1 MRKIYSL
8 LLLAAFLLAGGMM
21 PAMAQTYTVVKTITI
36 NHEEIE
42 KTTLSATWEAVD
54 IDAVC
59 EALGISSISEA
70 AYKCAISD
78 GNGGYT
84 YEDVTEDGW
93 RNPSTGAQLKWGNA
107 GIICTKVWAYNG
119 HDLGNITYIGCYDAT
134 HLAGESYSFPW
145 AFVANDKAVILDVVI
160 TFVKAPTFKPTVLQT
175 ITIDYEATEKTAG
188 TFTDNLAISEADL
201 TAIKSALGVSDFSAC
216 STWIVNCTDGNFVGN
231 STDGWRDGN
240 GDAAQW
246 GTDATGICVK
256 LDLPEGKY
264 NYIGAFNDSHVA
276 GTQYHAKWGVTNSS
290 NQAVVL
296 DLVIS
301 FVAPASVELD
311 ISDLSI
317 VTSVN
322 YLTTDASYS
331 SKTISLTDEQVASI
345 CAELGVSSLSEA
357 TVLAYNPSTG
367 KLLKEYASFDGWRD
381 ANGDFHKWAGNATV
395 PVCVKYS
402 NGKDYECFNISGC
415 NAQTIKCYWA
425 LANDTKAV
433 LVEIDFIYVSAALY
447 TNAQTDL
454 PQALGNNATVTL
466 QDRTFVAGWNT
477 LVLPFDI
484 TVDQLKSATGA
495 TDVELATFTSAETDG
510 TTTTVKFAAVDAV
523 PANTPCLVY
532 FGQAVN
538 GPVAFSGINVNEVV
552 PAPTTAGTALDFVGT
567 YVATTVGAG
576 NYVLTT
582 GNAFKKAAGGNALKA
597 CRAYL
602 RAKST
607 GGVKAALIAFDID
620 GITTAINAIDGV
632 STDSQWYTIGGQ
644 RVAQPMHR
652 GIYVHGGKK
661 VIVK

>member
-1 MRKIYSL
+1 
-8 LLLAAFLLAGGMM
+8 M

-42 KTTLSATWEAVD
+42 KTTYSATWEAVD
-54 IDAVC
+54 IEAVC

-84 YEDVTEDGW
+84 YEDVTTDGW
-93 RNPSTGAQLKWGNA
+93 RNPSTGAQLGWGNA
-107 GIICTKVWAYNG
+107 GVICTKVWADNG

-145 AFVANDKAVILDVVI
+145 AFVANDKAVILDVVV
-160 TFVKAPTFKPTVLQT
+160 TFVTTPTFKPTVLQT

-216 STWIVNCTDGNFVGN
+216 STWIVNCTDDSFVGN
-231 STDGWRDGN
+231 TTDGWRDGN
-240 GDAAQW
+240 GDAANW

-256 LDLPEGKY
+256 LDLSEGKY

-301 FVAPASVELD
+301 FVAPAINTLADLTGGNQGTQD
-311 ISDLSI
+311 ITVSQNLLNTGVVSNVSIDLSAVATALGCAVADLKLYAENADGI
-317 VTSVN
+317 TN
-322 YLTTDASYS
+322 TPTANNQGYWLDKNG
-331 SKTISLTDEQVASI
+331 KTINWPNGAIYFEPD
-345 CAELGVSSLSEA
+345 
-357 TVLAYNPSTG
+357 N
-367 KLLKEYASFDGWRD
+367 
-381 ANGDFHKWAGNATV
+381 NGDFSAIHIGQQSGAYTEAATWNAKLYLVNEAGLNYYTLNVTV
-395 PVCVKYS
+395 
-402 NGKDYECFNISGC
+402 NIEPGS
-415 NAQTIKCYWA
+415 
-425 LANDTKAV
+425 
-433 LVEIDFIYVSAALY
+433 ALY

-510 TTTTVKFAAVDAV
+510 TTTTVKFAAVNAV
-523 PANTPCLVY
+523 AANTPCLVY

-538 GPVAFSGINVNEVV
+538 GPVAFSGVNVNEVV
-552 PAPTTAGTALDFVGT
+552 AAPTAAGTALDFVGT
-567 YVATTVGAG
+567 YVATTVEAG

-607 GGVKAALIAFDID
+607 GVKAALIAFDID
-620 GITTAINAIDGV
+620 GTTTAINAIDGV